1 MMLSLLR
8 RCCVVITFATLFF
21 MLSSPLRADL
31 ATARIALQ
39 TRQFE
44 LALDQAK
51 DLAKTYPF
59 DSAMIAARAHVE
71 LGQLHQA
78 LRAAKRAQALEP
90 KLAAPRI
97 LRAIA
102 LHRLGKPRSAMF
114 HLRRALDL
122 STDRN
127 ERITVTRLLRQ
138 IQAGLTVKI
147 SGGSVW
153 PPLAI
158 STRFPI
164 QPHIPRSTH

>member
-1 MMLSLLR
+1 MVLSLLR
-8 RCCVVITFATLFF
+8 RCCVVTTFATLFF

-51 DLAKTYPF
+51 DLATTYPF
-59 DSAMIAARAHVE
+59 DSAMIAARTHVE

-102 LHRLGKPRSAMF
+102 LHRLGNTRGGQIS
-114 HLRRALDL
+114 HNGGGQHT
-122 STDRN
+122 TDCR
-127 ERITVTRLLRQ
+127 
-138 IQAGLTVKI
+138 K
-147 SGGSVW
+147 SGHD
-153 PPLAI
+153 AEAAQD
-158 STRFPI
+158 RKR
-164 QPHIPRSTH
+164 HEMA